1 MGKYDIRV
9 IETIA
14 IIVVFITTM
23 IFTNSIIKKV
33 LKKYKTEFHRRKI
46 IIKII
51 NAVIVLTAIIILLA
65 VWGIKQSELL
75 VFLTT
80 ITTIL
85 GIAFFAQWSILSNI
99 TSGLI
104 LFFGHP
110 LRIGD
115 EIRLTE
121 KDYEVEGKVVD
132 ISLFFIH
139 IKTTTDENITVPNS
153 MALQKNILVK
163 NRDEKKNEKL

>member
-51 NAVIVLTAIIILLA
+51 NAVIVLTAIIFLLA

-139 IKTTTDENITVPNS
+139 IKKNTDENITVPNS

>member
-1 MGKYDIRV
+1 MEKYDIRV

-51 NAVIVLTAIIILLA
+51 NAVIVLTAIIFLLA

-139 IKTTTDENITVPNS
+139 IKTNTDENITVPNS